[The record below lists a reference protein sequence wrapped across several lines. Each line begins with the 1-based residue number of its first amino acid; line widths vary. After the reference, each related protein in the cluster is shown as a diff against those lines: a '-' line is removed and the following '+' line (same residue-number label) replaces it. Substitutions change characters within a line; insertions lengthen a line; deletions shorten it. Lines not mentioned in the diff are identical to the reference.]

1 MTKKEVR
8 RRILKRILSI
18 LLVLLLIGSLAGCML
33 YDLDPVDSSYSSGLQ
48 IVTKG
53 SEGSARSTDEALQTQ
68 PITDAA
74 APDTTVP
81 ATEPA
86 VPTTEPATEP
96 GLTVTEDGI
105 YDSKEEVALYIH
117 LFRHLPS
124 NYITKKQAEALGWPG
139 GDLRPYAPGKCI
151 GGSHFGNYEGLLPD
165 AKGREWTECDIGTMN
180 AKSRGAK
187 RIIFSNDGLIY
198 YTDDHYESF
207 TRLYDGWED

>member
-1 MTKKEVR
+1 M
-8 RRILKRILSI
+8 KRILSI

-86 VPTTEPATEP
+86 VPTTEP

-151 GGSHFGNYEGLLPD
+151 CGSHFGNYEGLLPD
-165 AKGREWTECDIGTMN
+165 AKGREWTECDIGTLN

-207 TRLYDGWED
+207 TQLYDGWED

>member
-1 MTKKEVR
+1 M
-8 RRILKRILSI
+8 KRILSI

-86 VPTTEPATEP
+86 VPTTEP

-207 TRLYDGWED
+207 TQLYDGWED

>member
-1 MTKKEVR
+1 M
-8 RRILKRILSI
+8 KRILCICLI
-18 LLVLLLIGSLAGCML
+18 LLTLASLMGCMSFEIET
-33 YDLDPVDSSYSSGLQ
+33 DNRSSSVDIQ
-48 IVTKG
+48 IVTQAPKTEAPEKDQT
-53 SEGSARSTDEALQTQ
+53 SEAGKSDPTAEA
-68 PITDAA
+68 P
-74 APDTTVP
+74 APDTKAP
-81 ATEPA
+81 
-86 VPTTEPATEP
+86 EP
-96 GLTVTEDGI
+96 GLTVTEDGV

-124 NYITKKQAEALGWPG
+124 NYITKKEAEKLGWPG

-165 AKGREWTECDIGTMN
+165 AKGREWTECDIGTLN

-207 TRLYDGWED
+207 TQLYDGWED